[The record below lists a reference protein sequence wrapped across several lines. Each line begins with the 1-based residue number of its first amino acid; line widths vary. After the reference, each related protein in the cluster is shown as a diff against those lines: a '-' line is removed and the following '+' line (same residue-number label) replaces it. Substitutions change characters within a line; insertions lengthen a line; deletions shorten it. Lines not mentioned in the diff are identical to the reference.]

1 MKRFIALFLSICL
14 TMCLILSTAQA
25 AIIQVKK
32 SQYQITNEYYWNSSR
47 YYYYAFSLKN
57 TSGYNANITVNAIF
71 YDAKNNIIGVSKQ
84 SEVACENG
92 YETYWCFYNEEKFDH
107 VSTTISLKEDTRYEA
122 GGQSSINL
130 TVNKVGNKK
139 VILIAENIGKE
150 AVEFLEY
157 NILFLDANGEV
168 LSTTWGYLT
177 SNSEGNIIAPGEIKM
192 CEEKYS
198 KGFSDVRVDIHGRI
212 D

>member
-57 TSGYNANITVNAIF
+57 TSGYNANITVSAIF
-71 YDAKNNIIGVSKQ
+71 YDVRNNIIGVSEQ

-107 VSTTISLKEDTRYEA
+107 VSTTISLKEDTRYKT
-122 GGQSSINL
+122 GGQSNIKL
-130 TVNKVGNKK
+130 TANKVGNKK
-139 VILIAENIGKE
+139 VILTAENIGTE
-150 AVEFLEY
+150 PVEFLKY
-157 NILFLDANGEV
+157 NILFLDANGKV
-168 LSTTWGYLT
+168 LSTAWGYLT
-177 SNSEGNIIAPGEIKM
+177 NFSDENQIAPGVVKM

-198 KGFSDVRVDIHGRI
+198 KGFSDVRVYIHGRI

>member
-1 MKRFIALFLSICL
+1 MVMRPI
-14 TMCLILSTAQA
+14 
-25 AIIQVKK
+25 
-32 SQYQITNEYYWNSSR
+32 
-47 YYYYAFSLKN
+47 
-57 TSGYNANITVNAIF
+57 
-71 YDAKNNIIGVSKQ
+71 
-84 SEVACENG
+84 
-92 YETYWCFYNEEKFDH
+92 EKFDH

-177 SNSEGNIIAPGEIKM
+177 SNSEGAKVFPMYEYTFM
-192 CEEKYS
+192 AE
-198 KGFSDVRVDIHGRI
+198 
-212 D
+212 